1 MTERERILAN
11 MTVADR
17 INFSPLS
24 EARARVVKDI
34 ETKLGRA
41 LTDAE
46 IAERLKINLNVV
58 QQTKT
63 SMVWLARLL
72 G

>member
-17 INFSPLS
+17 SPLS
-24 EARARVVKDI
+24 EGRARVVKDI
-34 ETKLGRA
+34 GTKLGRA

-46 IAERLKINLNVV
+46 IAERLEINLNVV